1 VKASALRRALRR
13 QRKAMREQL
22 GRSKARLREQ
32 LGQNPAL
39 RARARQR
46 RLRAVLTLAIVV
58 LLLSLLR
65 CCSCGEGA
73 PAPVSPPAMDAGT
86 VAVKPAAKP
95 PLTAPRLSLQRRGDL
110 KLDDTAA
117 LTWLDEFRLQV
128 AARSPKL
135 ANCFRGADRPGALRW
150 TTAMNPGSGQV
161 SNHELE
167 PMGGTLGLNPQQ
179 RECLIQALS
188 EPRYQLRNRPPEE
201 SSTPSRVSIML
212 EF

>member
-1 VKASALRRALRR
+1 MKAGALRRALR
-13 QRKAMREQL
+13 QKRKAMREQL
-22 GRSKARLREQ
+22 GRSKARFRERLEQ
-32 LGQNPAL
+32 DPAL
-39 RARARQR
+39 RSRARQR
-46 RLRAVLTLAIVV
+46 RLRRLLTLAIAV
-58 LLLSLLR
+58 LLLLLLR
-65 CCSCGEGA
+65 NCPCGDGA
-73 PAPVSPPAMDAGT
+73 PAPVSPPAVDAGT
-86 VAVKPAAKP
+86 VVVKPAAKP
-95 PLTAPRLSLQRRGDL
+95 PLTAPRLGLQKRGDL

-167 PMGGTLGLNPQQ
+167 PMGGTLGLNPEQ

-188 EPRYQLRNRPPEE
+188 EPRYQLRHQPTEE